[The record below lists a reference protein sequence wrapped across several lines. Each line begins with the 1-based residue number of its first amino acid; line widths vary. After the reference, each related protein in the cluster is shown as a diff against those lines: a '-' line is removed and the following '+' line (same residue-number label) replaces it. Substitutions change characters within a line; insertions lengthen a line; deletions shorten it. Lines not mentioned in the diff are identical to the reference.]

1 MYVKQFEKLPKD
13 FQNEAVRPYFDYL
26 RTRRGSL
33 FAKRAMD
40 LVVSFILLIL
50 MSPFMLAA
58 AVAVKVSSKG
68 PVFYL
73 QKRVGIYG
81 KPFSIYKF
89 RTMVQNADK
98 MGAHVTVGERDPRIT
113 KVGHFLRVTRI
124 DEFPQMLNVL
134 KGDMTII
141 GTRPEVPRY
150 VEKYTDEMKATLLM
164 QPGASGAAS
173 IEYSKENEMLKDQAD
188 PEQYYIDVILPDK
201 MAINLKYLR
210 SFSVWK
216 DFVLIFR
223 TVLCVFKK

>member
-1 MYVKQFEKLPKD
+1 MYVKQFEKLPPD
-13 FQNEAVRPYFDYL
+13 FQNEAIRPYFDYL
-26 RTRRGSL
+26 QTRRGSL
-33 FAKRAMD
+33 FAKRTMD
-40 LVVSFILLIL
+40 IFVSFILLIL

-58 AVAVKVSSKG
+58 AIAVKVSSKG
-68 PVFYL
+68 PIFYL

-150 VEKYTDEMKATLLM
+150 VEQYTDEMKATLLM

-173 IEYSKENEMLKDQAD
+173 IEYSKENEMLKDQTD

-210 SFSVWK
+210 EFSVWK